1 MGTRHPGPPA
11 PHRSARLL
19 TGLYAAATV
28 VALVLTL
35 VARRRPEPVE
45 FEAVFGLLNVPVART
60 FVSVVVLALVT
71 RALLGRKRIGLWLA
85 ALFQV
90 LGLYVGVVAL
100 VPAARLPLVRMWESR
115 GDLGRGLDI
124 AAMAVAVA
132 ALWWLRRI
140 RAEFTGRLQRGSWW
154 VALAALAIGTA
165 VTLGVA
171 WGLLSAVGAPRS
183 EVDTIVGTVLA
194 AFGGVARRAL
204 VGVPEWVVE
213 AVAVCAGL
221 TILTTVALFLASA
234 RPGSRWSPD
243 REVALRRLLARH
255 GADDSLGYFATRRDK
270 ASVFSPDGRAAV
282 TYRVLAGVSLA
293 SSDPVGDPD
302 SWRAAIEAWRSEARE
317 FGWVP
322 AVLGTSERG
331 ARAYAA
337 TGGMRVLR
345 LGDEAVLDP
354 ERFDLRRASL
364 SPVRHAVKRAS
375 RAGVTVQVRRQ
386 RELPPVELAEVVE
399 RVDDWRHGETERG
412 FSMALGRQ
420 GDPSDG
426 DVLLVTAHLDG
437 PDGPQLV
444 GVLGLVPWGRHAV
457 SLDVMRRSPDAPNG
471 VTELMVSELLAQAH
485 PLGLRRLS
493 LNFCLFR
500 AVFEDAE
507 RLGSGSLTRVGA
519 SVLGR
524 LDRFWQLERLYR
536 SNEKF
541 EPTWE
546 PRFLCYDDAVSLPQV
561 AVAAGAV
568 EGFLPWP
575 GPRGAGGALDA
586 PHLAELDA
594 IAAEARSHDPGTLGP
609 RRTDQF
615 RHRAATVERM
625 RAAGLD
631 AYP

>member
-124 AAMAVAVA
+124 AAMVVAVA
-132 ALWWLRRI
+132 ALWWLHRI

-364 SPVRHAVKRAS
+364 SPVRHAVKRAT

-399 RVDDWRHGETERG
+399 RVDDWRHGDTERG

-437 PDGPQLV
+437 PGLV

-546 PRFLCYDDAVSLPQV
+546 PRFLCYDDAVSRPQV
-561 AVAAGAV
+561 AVAAG
-568 EGFLPWP
+568 
-575 GPRGAGGALDA
+575 
-586 PHLAELDA
+586 
-594 IAAEARSHDPGTLGP
+594 
-609 RRTDQF
+609 
-615 RHRAATVERM
+615 
-625 RAAGLD
+625 
-631 AYP
+631 